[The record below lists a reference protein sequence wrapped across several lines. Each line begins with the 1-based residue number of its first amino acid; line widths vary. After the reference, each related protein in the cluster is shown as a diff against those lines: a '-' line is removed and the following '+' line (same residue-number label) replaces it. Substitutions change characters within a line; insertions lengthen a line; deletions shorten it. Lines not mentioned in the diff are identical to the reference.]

1 MAITYK
7 HVDPE
12 SGIRWCVRIVF
23 LGDNYGMDHCL
34 TYGDDEN
41 AVFQRMDNPL
51 IEFYDMDSRA
61 AQMMRETLDKR
72 ARYMGEEYGQFVS
85 RYYWD
90 TLKKRGIREDS
101 ALTDW
106 SERGLNLDGG
116 VDRWTVSSDF
126 MVHIMDVLDEA
137 IEERLE
143 LGRRSDERER
153 EIMEQANV

>member
-34 TYGDDEN
+34 TYGDDTKTKGH
-41 AVFQRMDNPL
+41 VFERMDNPL

-85 RYYWD
+85 RYYLD
-90 TLKKRGIREDS
+90 TLNE
-101 ALTDW
+101 TDW
-106 SERGLNLDGG
+106 SDSSGLNLDGG
-116 VDRWTVSSDF
+116 VDRWEVSGEF
-126 MVHIMDVLDEA
+126 MSHVMEVVNEA
-137 IEERLE
+137 VEERLE

-153 EIMEQANV
+153 EIMEQANG

>member
-34 TYGDDEN
+34 TYADDTKIKGY
-41 AVFQRMDNPL
+41 VFERMDNPL

-72 ARYMGEEYGQFVS
+72 ARFMGEEYGQFVS
-85 RYYWD
+85 RYYLD
-90 TLKKRGIREDS
+90 TLNE
-101 ALTDW
+101 TDW
-106 SERGLNLDGG
+106 SDSSGLNLDGG
-116 VDRWTVSSDF
+116 VDRWKVSGEF
-126 MVHIMDVLDEA
+126 MAHVMEVVNEA
-137 IEERLE
+137 VEERLE

-153 EIMEQANV
+153 EIMEQANG